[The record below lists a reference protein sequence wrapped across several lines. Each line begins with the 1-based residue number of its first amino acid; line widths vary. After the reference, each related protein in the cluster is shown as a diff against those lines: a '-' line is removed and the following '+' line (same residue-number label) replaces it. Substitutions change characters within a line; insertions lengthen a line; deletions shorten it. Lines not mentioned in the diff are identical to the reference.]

1 MSSVKILKLHEVEAK
16 RILGGPIK
24 IMFNSETA
32 NTKYLT
38 FAVGCFAPGEGL
50 DVHLHPES
58 EEVYYVVKGEG
69 TVYLGEDLKPVRV
82 EPDTAL
88 YIPPKTVHGVKNTGK
103 ETLIIAFFV
112 APGREKAQVV
122 QE

>member
-1 MSSVKILKLHEVEAK
+1 M
-16 RILGGPIK
+16 
-24 IMFNSETA
+24 
-32 NTKYLT
+32 
-38 FAVGCFAPGEGL
+38 
-50 DVHLHPES
+50 
-58 EEVYYVVKGEG
+58 
-69 TVYLGEDLKPVRV
+69 KPVRV

-88 YIPPKTVHGVKNTGK
+88 YIPPKTVHRVKNTGK